1 MKRLVTLVLVVGVVA
16 LGWRLSGDRPA
27 AGPKA
32 RPVADV
38 LTVAASA
45 VAQVAL
51 ESRDGHRTVLRQ
63 PTGGVWVPD
72 GEAAGQAANLMTEYQ
87 DGLFPLRAYRQVSAD
102 PKDPQY
108 GLADPDIRMHVE
120 DSRGQRYEVA
130 VGQTTFTGAG
140 RYAQR
145 ADEAGVLYLVPNG
158 TVDQLRSL
166 LAGEPVAS
174 PRTPREAD
182 LQQEF
187 QKEAQSYQARKP
199 GDPLPPLEENAWLAQ
214 ALEADGSVAP

>member
-1 MKRLVTLVLVVGVVA
+1 MKRLVTLLLVAGVVTV
-16 LGWRLSGDRPA
+16 GWRLADDRPA
-27 AGPKA
+27 AEHKA
-32 RPVADV
+32 PPEADV
-38 LTVAASA
+38 LTVPASA
-45 VAQVAL
+45 VVQMAL
-51 ESRDGHRTVLRQ
+51 ESRDGQRTVLRQ

-72 GEAAGQAANLMTEYQ
+72 GGSAGQAANLMTEYQ

-102 PKDPQY
+102 PQDPQY

-130 VGQTTFTGAG
+130 VGQATFTGAG
-140 RYAQR
+140 RYAHR

-166 LAGEPVAS
+166 LAGEPVTS
-174 PRTPREAD
+174 PRPPREAE
-182 LQQEF
+182 LQKEF
-187 QKEAQSYQARKP
+187 QKEAQAYQARKP
-199 GDPLPPLEENAWLAQ
+199 GDPLPPLEENAWLQQ

>member
-1 MKRLVTLVLVVGVVA
+1 MKRLVTLVLVAGVVA
-16 LGWRLSGDRPA
+16 VGWRLADDRPSA
-27 AGPKA
+27 EHKTQPE
-32 RPVADV
+32 ADV
-38 LTVAASA
+38 LTLPASS
-45 VAQVAL
+45 VVQVAL
-51 ESRDGHRTVLRQ
+51 ESRHGQRTVLRQ

-145 ADEAGVLYLVPNG
+145 ADAAGVLYLVPNG

-187 QKEAQSYQARKP
+187 QKETQAYQSRKP